1 MKSFLLAAGV
11 GLAGAIAAWG
21 QDGAADPAALVRR
34 AVDHRAAAEKAHQ
47 PMRYLLR
54 REDDERETVKEIVET
69 RDGDV
74 AKLVELNGKPLT
86 PEQEQGER
94 QRLEALLAHPQWQEK
109 RRRNEVGDQKR
120 VSDLLALLP
129 DGLVFKL
136 EGTAACGAV
145 ECWRLSF
152 SPKPGWNPPTL
163 EADVLR
169 AVAGE
174 VLIDKGQERLVRLDA
189 KFIGDASFGF
199 GILARIDKGGT
210 ARLEQSD
217 VGHGDWELTSLEVD
231 LRGKALMVKSIG
243 VKLREQTSEYA
254 AVPPMGYQEAVKF
267 LESRA
272 GVVR

>member
-1 MKSFLLAAGV
+1 LRSFLLATGFGIAGT
-11 GLAGAIAAWG
+11 ISAWG
-21 QDGAADPAALVRR
+21 QDVAADPVALVRR
-34 AVDHRAAAEKAHQ
+34 AVEHRAAAEKAHQ

-109 RRRNEVGDQKR
+109 RRRSEVGDQKR

-129 DGLVFKL
+129 DGLVYQL
-136 EGTAACGAV
+136 QGTTVCGAV

-152 SPKPGWNPPTL
+152 SPKSGWNPPTM
-163 EADVLR
+163 EAEVLR
-169 AVAGE
+169 AVTGE
-174 VLIDKGQERLVRLDA
+174 MLIDKRQEQLVRLDA
-189 KFIGDASFGF
+189 RFIQDASFGF
-199 GILARIDKGGT
+199 GILARIEKGGT

-217 VGHGDWELTSLEVD
+217 VGHGDWELTSLDVD
-231 LRGKALMVKSIG
+231 LRGKALMVKSIE
-243 VKLREQTSEYA
+243 VKLKERTSDYA
-254 AVPPMGYQEAVKF
+254 LVPAMGYREAVKF
-267 LESRA
+267 LESAA